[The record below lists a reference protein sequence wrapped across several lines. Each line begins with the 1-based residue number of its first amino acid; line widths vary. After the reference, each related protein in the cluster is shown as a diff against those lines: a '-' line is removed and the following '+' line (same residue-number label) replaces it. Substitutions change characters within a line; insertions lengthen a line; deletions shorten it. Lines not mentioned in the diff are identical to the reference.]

1 MRRERPSIRG
11 IDPGGAQIIPR
22 GPGRISIGARGAT
35 DLPSVVNSAEV
46 CRVERLLTI
55 LVADPDQDYAYELGD
70 VEQFRIYHQASHH
83 AYYWPHE
90 PTDSAL
96 YSH

>member
-22 GPGRISIGARGAT
+22 GAGRISIGARGAA

-46 CRVERLLTI
+46 CRVESPWTI
-55 LVADPDQDYAYELGD
+55 LIADPDQDHAYELSDIEHFRMSHPAAHPANAGQQRAYGD
-70 VEQFRIYHQASHH
+70 EDIA
-83 AYYWPHE
+83 
-90 PTDSAL
+90 D
-96 YSH
+96 